1 MAVKKVWIEEGCTVC
16 GVCADLCPDVFVLG
30 DDSSKVI
37 DGANLA
43 SFSDA
48 IIDAA
53 RNCPVDII
61 KFEE

>member
-16 GVCADLCPDVFVLG
+16 GVCADLAPDVFSMG

-37 DGANLA
+37 DGANLGA
-43 SFSDA
+43 NSDA

-53 RNCPVDII
+53 RNCPVEII
-61 KFEE
+61 KYEE

>member
-16 GVCADLCPDVFVLG
+16 GVCSDLAPSVFELG

-37 DGANLA
+37 AGANLA
-43 SFSDA
+43 ANSDA

-53 RNCPVDII
+53 RNCPVEII

>member
-16 GVCADLCPDVFVLG
+16 GVCSDLAPEVFALGDEATTVIAGADLA
-30 DDSSKVI
+30 
-37 DGANLA
+37 AN
-43 SFSDA
+43 SDA

-53 RNCPVDII
+53 RNCPVEII